1 MAPEQKKYCRSG
13 NALIKYTRE
22 QKEAAVI
29 ALCSIME
36 ERGRFSFFSIDAAG
50 EKSAREVANEIGIT
64 CERLY
69 SWKNQLLKKGWNRTM
84 PKKDK
89 VSPKVKTNIS
99 DDQAKL
105 LLKEK
110 DVLLKQVEE
119 LKKDIYHLQLERDIL
134 EKAAEIIKKDKGI
147 SIKTLSNSEKA
158 MAINALRE
166 NFFKRF
172 IDNS

>member
-1 MAPEQKKYCRSG
+1 
-13 NALIKYTRE
+13 TR
-22 QKEAAVI
+22 
-29 ALCSIME
+29 
-36 ERGRFSFFSIDAAG
+36 
-50 EKSAREVANEIGIT
+50 
-64 CERLY
+64 ERLY

-89 VSPKVKTNIS
+89 VSQKVKTNIS

-110 DVLLKQVEE
+110 DVLSKQVEE

-134 EKAAEIIKKDKGI
+134 EKAEEIIKKDKGI

-158 MAINALRE
+158 MVINALRE
-166 NFFKRF
+166 NYLLKDLLIILNMAKSSYSYQDLVLSKEDKYSSLRNNIKEVF
-172 IDNS
+172 

>member
-1 MAPEQKKYCRSG
+1 
-13 NALIKYTRE
+13 
-22 QKEAAVI
+22 
-29 ALCSIME
+29 
-36 ERGRFSFFSIDAAG
+36 
-50 EKSAREVANEIGIT
+50 
-64 CERLY
+64 
-69 SWKNQLLKKGWNRTM
+69 M

-89 VSPKVKTNIS
+89 VSLKVKTNIS

>member
-1 MAPEQKKYCRSG
+1 MAPDQKKYCRSG
-13 NALIKYTRE
+13 NTLIKYTRE
-22 QKEAAVI
+22 QKEAAFI
-29 ALCSIME
+29 TLCS
-36 ERGRFSFFSIDAAG
+36 R

-64 CERLY
+64 RERLY

-110 DVLLKQVEE
+110 DVLSKQVEE
-119 LKKDIYHLQLERDIL
+119 
-134 EKAAEIIKKDKGI
+134 
-147 SIKTLSNSEKA
+147 
-158 MAINALRE
+158 
-166 NFFKRF
+166 FKIR
-172 IDNS
+172 